1 MKKGFWVSLL
11 AGAAAIAAAA
21 IAVTAFVRKKSK
33 ALSEHLDYD
42 PDDYFENDDEC
53 CDCHDC
59 CGEETTA
66 EDEEADEE
74 EETLPLHRKKSL
86 LQTRPTKKSLP
97 DPMKKATPN
106 KKENLTVPVDPIRRD
121 RFFSYAKIPC
131 RTFIR
136 QGISFFSQ
144 SWKKRGSFSR

>member
-53 CDCHDC
+53 CDCRDC

-66 EDEEADEE
+66 KDEEADEE
-74 EETLPLHRKKSL
+74 EETLPLH
-86 LQTRPTKKSLP
+86 PEEVAVA
-97 DPMKKATPN
+97 DEADKKAA
-106 KKENLTVPVDPIRRD
+106 
-121 RFFSYAKIPC
+121 S
-131 RTFIR
+131 
-136 QGISFFSQ
+136 
-144 SWKKRGSFSR
+144 GSDEESDAE

>member
-53 CDCHDC
+53 CDCRDC

-66 EDEEADEE
+66 KDEEADAE
-74 EETLPLHRKKSL
+74 EETLPLH
-86 LQTRPTKKSLP
+86 PEEVAAA
-97 DPMKKATPN
+97 DEADKKAA
-106 KKENLTVPVDPIRRD
+106 
-121 RFFSYAKIPC
+121 S
-131 RTFIR
+131 
-136 QGISFFSQ
+136 
-144 SWKKRGSFSR
+144 GSDEESDAE

>member
-53 CDCHDC
+53 CDCCGEDDC
-59 CGEETTA
+59 CCSFEKDESVQIPLAKA
-66 EDEEADEE
+66 EDEAAEA
-74 EETLPLHRKKSL
+74 
-86 LQTRPTKKSLP
+86 
-97 DPMKKATPN
+97 
-106 KKENLTVPVDPIRRD
+106 ENAED
-121 RFFSYAKIPC
+121 
-131 RTFIR
+131 
-136 QGISFFSQ
+136 
-144 SWKKRGSFSR
+144 